1 MGISRFYKTN
11 FKFVANR
18 YEEWQGG
25 RCISRGA
32 ISTEIVAEVYSNEI
46 HFELDDIGNIKML
59 KSFDFEIYDENYCIL
74 PDRIQYSHPT
84 SDFNPIVPIV
94 CHLFSKGATIDYVRF
109 AMTNPDRIV
118 EFYGRIVQLGQP
130 SLGKR
135 SNQDSTTGVTA
146 EKILRQ
152 LSGYGMLNADA
163 VMERAVKLYND
174 NANGSTILQVK
185 AIIES
190 LKLFV
195 KVYRLD
201 EEEHEEEGR
210 TSMLK
215 PKILMFI
222 ALCNYKIDNINRA
235 YCIAKQG
242 LDAVDEAIENS
253 VFTGVPR
260 SMYGADTLEE
270 IIRTIENGRYED
282 VEDEDDYY
290 IIDPEEIDLARF
302 EEIMGNQSFDASSR
316 QFIHSVIKAYD
327 DLRTNLMGAF
337 LQGNQKAIQIV
348 MMLQD
353 FVCPVFYAWEYFGY
367 GKMSDIWK
375 EDLAVDTFEKF
386 KSSDILSETRKAYN
400 SISNG
405 FFPFRAIDQDGGL
418 CESTKMV
425 LEVLIER
432 LES

>member
-59 KSFDFEIYDENYCIL
+59 KSFDFDIYDESYCIL
-74 PDRIQYSHPT
+74 PDRIQYSHST

-135 SNQDSTTGVTA
+135 SNQDSATGVTA
-146 EKILRQ
+146 EKTLRQ

-242 LDAVDEAIENS
+242 LDAVDEAIEDS

-270 IIRTIENGRYED
+270 IIRTIENARYED
-282 VEDEDDYY
+282 VEDEDNYY
-290 IIDPEEIDLARF
+290 IIDPKEID
-302 EEIMGNQSFDASSR
+302 
-316 QFIHSVIKAYD
+316 
-327 DLRTNLMGAF
+327 
-337 LQGNQKAIQIV
+337 
-348 MMLQD
+348 
-353 FVCPVFYAWEYFGY
+353 
-367 GKMSDIWK
+367 
-375 EDLAVDTFEKF
+375 
-386 KSSDILSETRKAYN
+386 
-400 SISNG
+400 
-405 FFPFRAIDQDGGL
+405 
-418 CESTKMV
+418 
-425 LEVLIER
+425 
-432 LES
+432 

>member
-1 MGISRFYKTN
+1 MSISRFYKTN
-11 FKFVANR
+11 FKFIANR

-25 RCISRGA
+25 YCISRGA
-32 ISTEIVAEVYSNEI
+32 ISTEIVAEVYGNEI
-46 HFELDDIGNIKML
+46 HFELDDIGRIKML
-59 KSFDFEIYDENYCIL
+59 KSFDFDIYDENYCIL
-74 PDRIQYSHPT
+74 PDRVQYSHPT

-94 CHLFSKGATIDYVRF
+94 CHLFSKGLTIDYVRF

-118 EFYGRIVQLGQP
+118 EFYGRLVQVGQP
-130 SLGKR
+130 PLGKR
-135 SNQDSTTGVTA
+135 SNQDSNTGVSA
-146 EKILRQ
+146 VKILRQ
-152 LSGYGMLNADA
+152 LSGYGMLNTDA
-163 VMERAVKLYND
+163 VMERAIKLYND

-195 KVYRLD
+195 KVYQLIY
-201 EEEHEEEGR
+201 EHEKEYR
-210 TSMLK
+210 SSMLK
-215 PKILMFI
+215 PKILMYI

-242 LDAVDEAIENS
+242 LDAVDEAIDNS
-253 VFTGVPR
+253 AFTNVPR

-270 IIRTIENGRYED
+270 IIRTIENVRYDD
-282 VEDEDDYY
+282 VEDEENYY
-290 IIDPEEIDLARF
+290 IVDPEEIDLARF
-302 EEIMGNQSFDASSR
+302 EDIMGKESYDASSR

-327 DLRTNLMGAF
+327 YLRTNLMGAF

-375 EDLAVDTFEKF
+375 EDLAVEVFERF
-386 KSSDILSETRKAYN
+386 KSSDILKETRKAYN

-405 FFPFRAIDQDGGL
+405 FFPFHAIDQDGGL
-418 CESTKMV
+418 CESTKLV

-432 LES
+432 LEKQ

>member
-1 MGISRFYKTN
+1 MK
-11 FKFVANR
+11 
-18 YEEWQGG
+18 
-25 RCISRGA
+25 
-32 ISTEIVAEVYSNEI
+32 
-46 HFELDDIGNIKML
+46 
-59 KSFDFEIYDENYCIL
+59 
-74 PDRIQYSHPT
+74 
-84 SDFNPIVPIV
+84 
-94 CHLFSKGATIDYVRF
+94 
-109 AMTNPDRIV
+109 NPDPV
-118 EFYGRIVQLGQP
+118 DYQ
-130 SLGKR
+130 
-135 SNQDSTTGVTA
+135 A
-146 EKILRQ
+146 
-152 LSGYGMLNADA
+152 A
-163 VMERAVKLYND
+163 
-174 NANGSTILQVK
+174 
-185 AIIES
+185 
-190 LKLFV
+190 
-195 KVYRLD
+195 LD
-201 EEEHEEEGR
+201 EFRREEHKPDNPVRSSRKAHNPPMVDGYVDYQAAKAWDKDQAGKYVIYTVEHEEEGR

-270 IIRTIENGRYED
+270 IIRTIENARYED

-316 QFIHSVIKAYD
+316 QFIHTVIKAYD